1 MNPDPPVTSTR
12 ILEKLIASLAYNTLI
27 LNDLAVNAAASGSP
41 ERGVLSQKPCETNFS
56 RGQSYGRVRRDPVL
70 SIRSS

>member
-27 LNDLAVNAAASGSP
+27 LNDLAVNVAAAAARSGVCYPKSLARP
-41 ERGVLSQKPCETNFS
+41 TLLGAKATAE
-56 RGQSYGRVRRDPVL
+56 
-70 SIRSS
+70 